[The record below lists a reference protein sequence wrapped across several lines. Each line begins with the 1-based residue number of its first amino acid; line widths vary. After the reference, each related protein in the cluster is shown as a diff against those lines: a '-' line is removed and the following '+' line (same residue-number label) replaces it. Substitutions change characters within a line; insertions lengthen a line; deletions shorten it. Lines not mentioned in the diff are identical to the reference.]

1 MSDDNMTPSSSGATE
16 STQSNTP
23 VTATVVKDSSPMDFL
38 TIEGMRGQE
47 YSVGIFIFM
56 LAGVAVFVAI
66 ILKFVFAAAKE
77 KGLKKGEKVLF
88 VWILL
93 GTIGAVIFGGIQLL
107 QGRLF

>member
-1 MSDDNMTPSSSGATE
+1 MTDDNPTPSSSGVTGTA
-16 STQSNTP
+16 QSDSS
-23 VTATVVKDSSPMDFL
+23 ATVVKDSSPMDYL

>member
-1 MSDDNMTPSSSGATE
+1 MTDENMTPTAPGGPTPAQPDSS
-16 STQSNTP
+16 
-23 VTATVVKDSSPMDFL
+23 VTATVVKDSSPTDFL

-47 YSVGIFIFM
+47 YSVGIFFFM

-66 ILKFVFAAAKE
+66 ILKFVLSAARE

-88 VWILL
+88 AWILF
-93 GTIGAVIFGGIQLL
+93 GTIAAVIFGGIQLL